1 LDGLSFVTMTLRTE
15 EVNVAE
21 DDKLIGSGARD
32 AVDTPSCRPRGGFE
46 EVWEKR
52 PGRKVRYEVSEVPLT
67 VETELRKNAEA
78 SQSLVR
84 SMTRDLNDDEGNRS
98 HQKTNA
104 DQPRPD
110 R

>member
-1 LDGLSFVTMTLRTE
+1 MTLRTE

-21 DDKLIGSGARD
+21 DDKHIGSGARD
-32 AVDTPSCRPRGGFE
+32 AFETPSGRPRGGFE

-52 PGRKVRYEVSEVPLT
+52 PGRKVRFEVGEVALT
-67 VETELRKNAEA
+67 IGTEPRKNAEA

-84 SMTRDLNDDEGNRS
+84 GSTRDLNDDEGNRS
-98 HQKTNA
+98 HPKKNA
-104 DQPRPD
+104 DRPRPD